1 MKNNCIYK
9 NEAILDYSLEIHVP
23 NCGQADVNWKKI
35 CGNPIRKYK
44 SFILLKKL
52 FIVK

>member
-9 NEAILDYSLEIHVP
+9 NEAILDYFLEIHVP
-23 NCGQADVNWKKI
+23 NSRNKDFNWKKI

-44 SFILLKKL
+44 L
-52 FIVK
+52 FIIK